1 MSQGSNKTNLVSAI
15 PAQPCMNSVSVIIPV
30 HNRPELLLRALRS
43 VARQTLPASEI
54 IVVDDGSD
62 PALAESLP
70 SEYMHVKV
78 LRQDHSGVS
87 AARNLG
93 IQSSKTEWIALLDS
107 DDEWLPEK
115 LRLQMELLQGTDYKF
130 CHSDEIW
137 IRNGR
142 RVNAMKKHGKQ
153 GGRIYERCLPLCVIS
168 PSASVIHRSVFDEVG
183 LFDETLPACEDYDM
197 WLRICCKLPVLYT
210 DKKLIIKHGGHED
223 QLSRRYWGMDRF
235 RIQALNKILAS
246 GELNPAQQQKT
257 LSEMNKK
264 IHVYIAGARKRNK
277 HNEATY
283 YKSLLESAQQQY
295 SLTIYE

>member
-15 PAQPCMNSVSVIIPV
+15 PTQTYMGSVSVIIPV

-43 VARQTLPASEI
+43 VVRQTLPVSEI
-54 IVVDDGSD
+54 IIVDDGSD
-62 PALAESLP
+62 SAIAESLP
-70 SEYMHVKV
+70 SEYMHVEV
-78 LRQDHSGVS
+78 LRQHHSGVS

-93 IQSSKTEWIALLDS
+93 IQSAKAEWIALLDS

-115 LRLQMELLQGTDYKF
+115 LQLQMELLQNTDYKF

-153 GGRIYERCLPLCVIS
+153 GGMIYERCLPLCIIS

-197 WLRICCKLPVLYT
+197 WLRICCKLRVLYA

-223 QLSRRYWGMDRF
+223 QLSRKYWGMDRF

-264 IHVYIAGARKRNK
+264 IHVYTAGAAKRNK
-277 HNEATY
+277 HNEVKY
-283 YKSLLESAQQQY
+283 YELLLESARQQY
-295 SLTIYE
+295 SLTVDE

>member
-1 MSQGSNKTNLVSAI
+1 MD
-15 PAQPCMNSVSVIIPV
+15 SVSVIIPV

-62 PALAESLP
+62 PAVAACLP
-70 SEYMHVKV
+70 SEYAHVEV

-93 IQSSKTEWIALLDS
+93 IQSARAEWIALLDS

-115 LRLQMELLQGTDYKF
+115 LRLQMEFLQSTDYKF
-130 CHSDEIW
+130 CHSNEIW
-137 IRNGR
+137 IRNGQ
-142 RVNAMKKHGKQ
+142 RVNAMKKHSKQ
-153 GGRIYERCLPLCVIS
+153 GGMIYECCLPLCIIS
-168 PSASVIHRSVFDEVG
+168 PSASVIHRSVFDEFG

-197 WLRICCKLPVLYT
+197 WLRICCKLRVLYA
-210 DKKLIIKHGGHED
+210 DKKLIIKHGGHKD
-223 QLSRRYWGMDRF
+223 QLSRKYWGMDRF

-264 IHVYIAGARKRNK
+264 IHVYIAGAEKRNK
-277 HNEATY
+277 HNEVKY
-283 YKSLLESAQQQY
+283 YKSLLESARQQY
-295 SLTIYE
+295 SLTVCE